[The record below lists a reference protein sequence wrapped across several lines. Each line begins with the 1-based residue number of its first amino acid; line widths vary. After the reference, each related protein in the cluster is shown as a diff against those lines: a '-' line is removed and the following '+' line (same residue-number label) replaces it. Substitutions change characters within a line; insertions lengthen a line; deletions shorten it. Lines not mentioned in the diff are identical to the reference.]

1 MSKRWVQL
9 ALGCGLVVVTV
20 VVASAFVDEPLR
32 AYVEQRM
39 NRSLKGYTVRIGA
52 LDFHPIGFSVDLEDV
67 ELVRTDEPDPPMA
80 TIARWTARVHWKA
93 LLSGRVVNDQY
104 MERPRFH
111 ITRRLARKE
120 VGDER
125 PVRDRGWQDAVESI
139 YPFKIN
145 QVRIADAEL
154 TYIDEAKPERPLHF
168 DHVEVYATNI
178 RNVQSGDQT
187 YPSELQLEGQ
197 VFDEGKLRVDGHA
210 DFLAEPY
217 VAVKADILLEN
228 VPLGALVPVSARY
241 NLQLSGGSMSA
252 EGSVEYAPAKKLVS
266 LKRLRIDGL
275 HADYVHARQ
284 TQGAEEARARAT
296 VSTAQQV
303 HANEDTL
310 VRVEEITIVN
320 SEFGFVNQAA
330 TPEYR
335 VFLADAE
342 AALQHYS
349 NRLQEGAASVQLR
362 GKFMGNGET
371 SVTGIL
377 RPEHES
383 PDFELR
389 VKIAGTPIRAM
400 NNLLRAHGKF
410 DAVGGTFSCYS
421 EVMLEDGRI
430 RGYVKPLV
438 RKLNVYDE
446 AQDRHKNPLEKVRE
460 GAIEDLSTLL
470 ENVPR
475 DEVATKVD
483 MSGSAQRPRTEIVQ
497 IVIGLIQNAFF
508 KAILPG
514 FEQEY
519 RSNDYEAEPA
529 EFGKTDRQ

>member
-1 MSKRWVQL
+1 MKRWAKIAAGFGVL
-9 ALGCGLVVVTV
+9 AVLVAAA
-20 VVASAFVDEPLR
+20 ASWADEPLR
-32 AYVEQRM
+32 SYVEQKM
-39 NRSLKGYTVRIGA
+39 NRSLKGYTVRIGS
-52 LDFHPIGFSVDLEDV
+52 LHFHPIGFSVDLEDV

-80 TIARWTARVHWKA
+80 TIARWTARLHWKA
-93 LLSGRVVNDQY
+93 LLLGRLVNDQY
-104 MERPRFH
+104 IERPRFH

-120 VGDER
+120 AGDDRSVGG
-125 PVRDRGWQDAVESI
+125 RGWQDAVESV

-145 QVRIADAEL
+145 QVRIANGQL

-168 DHVEVYATNI
+168 EHVDVHATNI

-187 YPSELQLEGQ
+187 YPSELHLEGQ
-197 VFDEGKLRVDGHA
+197 LFEEGKIQVDGHA
-210 DFLAEPY
+210 DFLAEPH
-217 VAVKADILLEN
+217 VAVKADIILKE

-241 NLQLSGGSMSA
+241 NLHLSRGSMSA
-252 EGSVEYAPAKKLVS
+252 EGSVEYAPAAKLVT
-266 LKRLRIDGL
+266 LHRLTIDGL

-284 TQGAEEARARAT
+284 TKRAEEARARAT
-296 VSTAQQV
+296 VDTAQQV
-303 HANEDTL
+303 HANVDTV
-310 VRVEEITIVN
+310 VRVDEIKIVN
-320 SEFGFVNQAA
+320 SELGFVNQAA

-342 AALQHYS
+342 AGLQRYS
-349 NRLQEGAASVQLR
+349 NRLQEGPASMQLR

-383 PDFELR
+383 PDFELK

-400 NNLLRAHGKF
+400 NNLLRAHGSF
-410 DAVGGTFSCYS
+410 DAVGGTFSCYA

-483 MSGSAQRPRTEIVQ
+483 MSGSAQRPRTEIAQ

-514 FEQEY
+514 FEQEF
-519 RSNDYEAEPA
+519 RS
-529 EFGKTDRQ
+529 K